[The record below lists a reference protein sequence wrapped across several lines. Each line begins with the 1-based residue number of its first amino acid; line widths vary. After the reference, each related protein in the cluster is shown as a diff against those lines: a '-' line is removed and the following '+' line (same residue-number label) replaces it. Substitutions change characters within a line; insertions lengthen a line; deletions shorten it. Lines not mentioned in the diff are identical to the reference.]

1 MKRSNVLQATRLG
14 GVHIKYEY
22 EVDTDMDIKDDVSL
36 KDTNPPER
44 NIESHHGLPRAH
56 A

>member
-22 EVDTDMDIKDDVSL
+22 EVDTDIDNVSL
-36 KDTNPPER
+36 KDTNLPER
-44 NIESHHGLPRAH
+44 NIESHHGSPRAH